1 MDPKYIVALEIGSSH
16 IRAAVGTTDADN
28 NLQLLAIEDEQAVDV
43 VRYGI
48 IQNVD
53 EVSNRV
59 NRLIRKLENYPSIYP
74 RKIKGVYVAVG
85 GRSAMSTSR
94 QVVRQF
100 DEETSISPEI
110 IAQMKEE
117 AKTLALSD
125 RTILQ
130 ILPRDYMVDN
140 MHVHNPVG
148 TLGKN
153 IRADISLITCKPK
166 LERNLEV
173 ALTNRHQLSIKG
185 KITRQTAIADMV
197 LTPEEKSLGC
207 MLVDF
212 GAETTTLSIYKNNA
226 LQFLMTLPIGSRN
239 ITRDVMS
246 LKFSE
251 ERAEE
256 IKRAIGD
263 AFNPEPN
270 YRKLDF
276 DGDVVEVNN
285 YIRARA
291 GEIVANIVEQAKC
304 AGFMLEEDLPSGI
317 ILVGGG
323 AKLKGFSDLLANQS
337 NMKVRLGT
345 VPAGI
350 RISNPSWQGME
361 KIDIIAILSEAVN
374 RGAVDCM
381 ETPHVEMPTPDYED
395 DDPDG
400 PGPRPRA
407 TKGGRKANTDEV
419 ETTPKTPP
427 TPSFWKKITN
437 RVQQT
442 LTKDIFTEPD
452 DE

>member
-1 MDPKYIVALEIGSSH
+1 
-16 IRAAVGTTDADN
+16 
-28 NLQLLAIEDEQAVDV
+28 
-43 VRYGI
+43 
-48 IQNVD
+48 
-53 EVSNRV
+53 
-59 NRLIRKLENYPSIYP
+59 
-74 RKIKGVYVAVG
+74 
-85 GRSAMSTSR
+85 
-94 QVVRQF
+94 
-100 DEETSISPEI
+100 
-110 IAQMKEE
+110 MKEE

-212 GAETTTLSIYKNNA
+212 GAETTTLSTYKNNA

-304 AGFMLEEDLPSGI
+304 AGFMLEEDLPGGI

>member
-16 IRAAVGTTDADN
+16 IRAAVGTVDADN
-28 NLQLLAIEDEQAVDV
+28 KIQLLAIEDEQAVDV

-59 NRLIRKLENYPSIYP
+59 NRLIRKLENYQTIYP
-74 RKIKGVYVAVG
+74 RKIKGVYVGVG
-85 GRSAMSTSR
+85 GRSVMSTSR

-100 DEETSISPEI
+100 DEETSISPNI
-110 IAQMKEE
+110 IEQMKEE
-117 AKTLALSD
+117 AKMLGLSD

-130 ILPRDYMVDN
+130 VLPKDYVVDN
-140 MHVHNPVG
+140 LHVNNPVG
-148 TLGKN
+148 TLGRN
-153 IRADISLITCKPK
+153 IRAEISLITCKPK
-166 LERNLEV
+166 LERNLDV
-173 ALTNRHQLSIKG
+173 ALTDRHQLSIKG
-185 KITRQTAIADMV
+185 KIPRQTAIADMV

-251 ERAEE
+251 ERADE

-263 AFNPEPN
+263 ANNPEPN

-276 DGDVVEVNN
+276 DGDAIEVNN

-304 AGFMLEEDLPSGI
+304 AGYMLEEDLPSGI

-323 AKLKGFSDLLANQS
+323 AKLKGFSDLLESQS
-337 NMKVRLGT
+337 NMKVRLGS

-350 RISNPSWQGME
+350 RITNPGWQGME
-361 KIDIIAILSEAVN
+361 KIDIIAVLSKAV
-374 RGAVDCM
+374 RMGAVDCM
-381 ETPHVEMPTPDYED
+381 ETPIPTTPPAGTVDED
-395 DDPDG
+395 DDDG
-400 PGPRPRA
+400 PGPVPRGGA
-407 TKGGRKANTDEV
+407 RGPKGGKKPENNTN
-419 ETTPKTPP
+419 T

-437 RVQQT
+437 KVQEK
-442 LTKDIFTEPD
+442 LTKDIFDDD